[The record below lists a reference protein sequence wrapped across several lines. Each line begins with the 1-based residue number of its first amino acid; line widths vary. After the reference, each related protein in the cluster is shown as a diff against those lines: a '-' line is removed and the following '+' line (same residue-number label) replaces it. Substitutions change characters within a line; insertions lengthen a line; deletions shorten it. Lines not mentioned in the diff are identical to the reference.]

1 MDEQLTKK
9 LIGRSAALAVLGVLG
24 RKPSTKDVTQTVSQ
38 VQKAEKVEDKDLRK
52 YVFTESEASP
62 AKVQLA
68 NGMEV
73 PVLGSRKERRKHMN
87 DVKRAIKKNRPIPV
101 KRKKQ

>member
-1 MDEQLTKK
+1 MDEPLVKK
-9 LIGRSAALAVLGVLG
+9 MVGRASAIAVAKAMGIDAT
-24 RKPSTKDVTQTVSQ
+24 SKDVTEVKTNTQE
-38 VQKAEKVEDKDLRK
+38 AEKVEDKDLRK